1 MNRKQ
6 TSQFQDTAGRWRLGR
21 AAPLPAPRFRVNHP
35 LAASCGRSPRAGR
48 NALTVLA
55 AALVALAVLFA
66 LQLAGDEGAAQAQSP
81 VPELLGIRPV
91 ADVTDGADY
100 PELSG
105 AYDIAIHTIGDSH
118 YALVAAFTDD
128 GVQIIDIT
136 DPASPSPVAHVT
148 DGADYPKLDGAR
160 GIATHTIGNSH
171 YALVAAFT
179 DDGVQIIDI
188 TDPASPSP
196 VAHVTD
202 GADYPKLD
210 GASSITTHTIG
221 ESHYALVA
229 SSIDDGVQ
237 IIDITDPASPSP
249 VAHVTDGADYPE
261 LNGAT
266 AITTH
271 TIGNSHYAL
280 VAAYFDSGVQIIDIT
295 DPASPS
301 PVAHVTDG
309 ADYPELNAASGI
321 TTHTIGNSHYAL
333 VAAFTDYGVQI
344 IDITDPAS
352 PSPVAHVTDG
362 ADYPELARASGIA
375 THTIG
380 NSHYALVAASTDDGV
395 QIIDITD
402 PASPSPV
409 ADATDGADY
418 PELDGAAAITTHT
431 IGEKHYA
438 LVASEDDS
446 GVQIIELR
454 TNIPPTFSDTTLT
467 FTVDENATSGL
478 VGTVTATD
486 PGDSVTYLLGGAD
499 QTAFNRDFS
508 LDPATGA
515 ITVKSDA
522 SIDYESKSSYAV
534 TVTAIDTENGAAAID
549 VMIDVTNLDEAGVVT
564 LDPLAPD
571 RDEPLTA
578 SLADPDGSVSGLT
591 WAWSSSSSRTGTF
604 TAISGASTAAYTP
617 VQADLGNYLRAT
629 ASYTDGHG
637 SGKSASGTSRHATLE
652 DAAPELLGIRPVADV
667 TDGADYPEL
676 SGAYDIA
683 IHTIG
688 DSHYALVAAF
698 TDDGVQIIDI
708 TDPASP
714 SPVAHVTDGADYP
727 KLDGARGIAT
737 HTIGNSHYALV
748 AAFTDD
754 GVQIIDITDPASPSP
769 VAHVTDGADYPKLDG
784 ASSITT
790 HTIGESHYALVASSI
805 DDGVQII
812 DITDPASPSP
822 VAHVTDGADYPELNG
837 ATAITT
843 HTIGNSHYAL
853 VAAYFDS
860 GVQIIDITDPA
871 SPSPVAHVTDGAD
884 YPELNAASGITTH
897 TIGNSHYAL
906 VAAFTDYGVQIIDIT
921 DPASPSPVAHV
932 TDGADYP
939 ELARASGIAT
949 HTIGNS
955 HYALVAASTDD
966 GVQIIDITDPASP
979 SPVADATDG
988 ADYPELDGAAAITT
1002 HTIGEKHY
1010 ALVASEDDSGVQI
1023 IELRTNIPPTFSDT
1037 TLTFTVDENATSG
1050 LVGTVTATDPG
1061 DSVTYSVGGTD
1072 ETAFTRDF
1080 SLDPATGAITVK
1092 SDASIDYESKS
1103 SYAVTVTATDTENGA
1118 AAIDVMIDVTNLDEA
1133 GVVTLDPLAPDA
1145 QSTTILVSNQ
1155 GTNPDSHGFLFGPD
1169 PTYNTNYELAGAFTT
1184 GPNDYGY
1191 GLASVT
1197 LVLSLSAF
1205 ETGTPVLG
1213 VTIRSDGNG
1222 APGPVLFTLDNPS
1235 NIGGITTASQY
1246 YTFNTPP
1253 QTKLAPETTYWV
1265 SVHATGIAM
1274 LFRTSRSPDEDGGKE
1289 DGWSIGNNVM
1299 SRTRDSGSAW
1309 AVATSR
1315 TGPKYFRMGLRG
1327 VVFTPTKHEPDD
1339 WDFPY
1344 SDVTWG
1350 FVTTTGGVSS
1360 GTMDAT
1366 LDSGRRTG
1374 DWWKLRVEPHR
1385 RYRVEVRFR
1394 GGVLHPVAR
1403 GGGIDVNG
1411 SSRSALWDHHRDDG
1425 MMFVEFRAQSESYH
1439 LQVRARDFLKGFL
1452 NDYSRSHYGLYEV
1465 ILTDITNITRKVSNG
1480 DAYMG
1485 NKTPVRDNLWK
1496 ATSFT
1501 TGSHTGGYKLSYV
1514 GTGLHANTGA
1524 SWVKAELWTN
1534 SSGNPGTKIIDFSH
1548 IGAITGQPTAQRS
1561 DRFWAPFG
1569 AADLTASTTYFVV
1582 FKEETSGSSYDV
1594 TRVATGAEN
1603 PGAASGWS
1611 IGGSTRQYDTTAST
1625 PSWAYLNSRPIL
1637 LEIYASNVGA
1647 SNASEA
1653 VDSTAPQLQSATV
1666 DGYTLTLA
1674 YDEPLDEADTPPL
1687 SAFTVKV
1694 GGSPGWIR
1702 SLVVDQ
1708 SDVRVYV
1715 ADPVGGGTVT
1725 VDYTVPA
1732 DEAAGRVQDASGNAA
1747 GSFSGQA
1754 VTNNTTDQVA
1764 PLFQSATVDEHT
1776 VTLTYNETLD
1786 ETKTPPGSAFI
1797 VKVGGSPRTVSS
1809 VVVDQKDVRVQL
1821 AAAVAMGDTVTVD
1834 YTVPTSAALG
1844 RVQDTSGNA
1853 AGSFSG
1859 QAVTNNT
1866 TSSGDSRS
1874 DEQDPPGVPQGL
1886 DVALQQ
1892 SGKLKA
1898 TWKAPGSGPAP
1909 TGYTVQWKAA
1919 VDAWTNR
1926 KGVTEVDVTGTS
1938 HVISGLTD
1946 GTEYA
1951 VRVIATTDDADSAP
1965 SVEVTATPEETTPP
1979 GLSSASVDGATLTLT
1994 FNEALD
2000 TDMIPHTSAFAVTV
2014 AGSGRGVDTVAVSGS
2029 VVTLT
2034 LVTAVFAGDAVTVAY
2049 AAPTGDS
2056 ASRLQDLAGNAAAS
2070 FSGQDVP
2077 NDTQAADPM
2086 TATTHDVPSAHDGRT
2101 IFTFELRFSEA
2112 PRKGFSYKTLR
2123 DNAFTV
2129 TGGEVVKARRLEKG
2143 KNVRWEIQRQAGRQA
2158 APVTIVLL
2166 ATTDCAA
2173 TGAVCTDDG
2182 RMLSNRLDFT
2192 VPGPGG

>member
-91 ADVTDGADY
+91 AHVTDGAAYPELSGAYDIATHTIGNSHYALVAAFTDDGVQIIDITDPASPSPVAHVTDGADYPKLDGARGITTHTIGNSHYALVAAFTDDGVQIIDITDPASPSPVAHVSDGTDYPKLDGASSITTHTIGEKHYALVASSIDDGVQIIDITDPASPSPVAHVTDGADYPELNGATAITTHTIGNSHYALVAAYFDDGVQIIDITDPASPSPVAHVTDGADYPELNAASGITTHTIGNSHYALVAAFTDYGVQIIDITDPASPSPVAHVTDGADYPELARASGIATHTIGNSHYALVAASTDDGVQIIDITDPASPSPVADATDGADYPELDGAAAITTHTIGEKHYALVASEDDSGVQIIELRTYSPTFSDTTLTFTVDENATSGLVGTVTATDPGDSVTYLLGGADQTAFNRDFSLDPATGAITVKSGASIDYESKSSYAVTVTAIDTENGAAATDVMIDVTNLDEAGVVTLDLAPDRDEPLTASLADPDGSVSGLTWAWSSSSSRTGTFTAISGASTAAYTPVQADLGNYLRATASYTDGHGSGKSASGTSRHATLEDAAPELLGIRPVADVTDGAAY

-105 AYDIAIHTIGDSH
+105 AYDIAIHTIGNSH

-188 TDPASPSP
+188 TDPASPSA
-196 VAHVTD
+196 VAHVSDSST
-202 GADYPKLD
+202 YPKLD

-221 ESHYALVA
+221 EKHYALVA
-229 SSIDDGVQ
+229 ASIDDGVQ

-454 TNIPPTFSDTTLT
+454 TNIPPTFSDATVT
-467 FTVDENATSGL
+467 FTVN
-478 VGTVTATD
+478 
-486 PGDSVTYLLGGAD
+486 
-499 QTAFNRDFS
+499 
-508 LDPATGA
+508 
-515 ITVKSDA
+515 
-522 SIDYESKSSYAV
+522 
-534 TVTAIDTENGAAAID
+534 
-549 VMIDVTNLDEAGVVT
+549 
-564 LDPLAPD
+564 
-571 RDEPLTA
+571 
-578 SLADPDGSVSGLT
+578 
-591 WAWSSSSSRTGTF
+591 
-604 TAISGASTAAYTP
+604 
-617 VQADLGNYLRAT
+617 
-629 ASYTDGHG
+629 
-637 SGKSASGTSRHATLE
+637 
-652 DAAPELLGIRPVADV
+652 
-667 TDGADYPEL
+667 
-676 SGAYDIA
+676 
-683 IHTIG
+683 
-688 DSHYALVAAF
+688 
-698 TDDGVQIIDI
+698 
-708 TDPASP
+708 
-714 SPVAHVTDGADYP
+714 
-727 KLDGARGIAT
+727 
-737 HTIGNSHYALV
+737 
-748 AAFTDD
+748 
-754 GVQIIDITDPASPSP
+754 
-769 VAHVTDGADYPKLDG
+769 
-784 ASSITT
+784 
-790 HTIGESHYALVASSI
+790 
-805 DDGVQII
+805 
-812 DITDPASPSP
+812 
-822 VAHVTDGADYPELNG
+822 
-837 ATAITT
+837 
-843 HTIGNSHYAL
+843 
-853 VAAYFDS
+853 
-860 GVQIIDITDPA
+860 
-871 SPSPVAHVTDGAD
+871 
-884 YPELNAASGITTH
+884 
-897 TIGNSHYAL
+897 
-906 VAAFTDYGVQIIDIT
+906 
-921 DPASPSPVAHV
+921 
-932 TDGADYP
+932 
-939 ELARASGIAT
+939 
-949 HTIGNS
+949 
-955 HYALVAASTDD
+955 
-966 GVQIIDITDPASP
+966 
-979 SPVADATDG
+979 
-988 ADYPELDGAAAITT
+988 
-1002 HTIGEKHY
+1002 
-1010 ALVASEDDSGVQI
+1010 
-1023 IELRTNIPPTFSDT
+1023 
-1037 TLTFTVDENATSG
+1037 ENATSG

-1133 GVVTLDPLAPDA
+1133 GVATLDPLAPDA
-1145 QSTTILVSNQ
+1145 QSTTTFVTNLDNIRWGTIRVGLDTRPDYQ
-1155 GTNPDSHGFLFGPD
+1155 GIRDN
-1169 PTYNTNYELAGAFTT
+1169 LAINAFKT
-1184 GPNDYGY
+1184 GTEDHGY
-1191 GLASVT
+1191 GLVSVT
-1197 LVLSLSAF
+1197 LHLELSAF
-1205 ETGTPVLG
+1205 HFGLGTPVPE
-1213 VTIRSDGNG
+1213 VTIHSDANG
-1222 APGPVLFTLDNPS
+1222 FPGPVLFNLRNPS
-1235 NIGGITTASQY
+1235 NIDSLDHFVRP
-1246 YTFNTPP
+1246 YTFDA
-1253 QTKLAPETTYWV
+1253 QAQAWLAPNTTYWLAV
-1265 SVHATGIAM
+1265 SATNAILAVAQTEY
-1274 LFRTSRSPDEDGGKE
+1274 LDEEDGKMP
-1289 DGWSIGNNVM
+1289 GWSIGDGWFYRSKNSNSSWL
-1299 SRTRDSGSAW
+1299 SRPTRSFMMQLD
-1309 AVATSR
+1309 
-1315 TGPKYFRMGLRG
+1315 G

-1360 GTMDAT
+1360 GRLDAT
-1366 LDSGRRTG
+1366 LDSGRGTG
-1374 DWWKLRVEPHR
+1374 DWWKLRVEPNR

-1569 AADLTASTTYFVV
+1569 AANLTASTTYFVV

-1666 DGYTLTLA
+1666 DEYTLTLA

-1754 VTNNTTDQVA
+1754 ATNDTTDQVA
-1764 PLFQSATVDEHT
+1764 PLLQSATVNEHI
-1776 VTLTYNETLD
+1776 VTLTYNETLR
-1786 ETKTPPGSAFI
+1786 ELVTPPSSAYI
-1797 VKVGGSPRTVSS
+1797 VTVGGSAGLVIS
-1809 VVVDQKDVRVQL
+1809 VVVDQSAVRLQL

-1844 RVQDTSGNA
+1844 RVQDTSGNVA
-1853 AGSFSG
+1853 VSLSE
-1859 QAVTNNT
+1859 QAVTNGT
-1866 TSSGDSRS
+1866 TSSGGERS
-1874 DEQDPPGVPQGL
+1874 DEQDPPGVPEGL

-1951 VRVIATTDDADSAP
+1951 VRVIANGDGAESDP
-1965 SVEVTATPEETTPP
+1965 SGEVTAMPRGDHPSRAFV
-1979 GLSSASVDGATLTLT
+1979 GLG
-1994 FNEALD
+1994 
-2000 TDMIPHTSAFAVTV
+2000 
-2014 AGSGRGVDTVAVSGS
+2014 GRGQAHPDLRRSAGRRRGAGQDRLRGDRGWKRPGRVRRGGVWQRGDSHI
-2029 VVTLT
+2029 
-2034 LVTAVFAGDAVTVAY
+2034 GDAGVGGRCRDCGVCG
-2049 AAPTGDS
+2049 PHG
-2056 ASRLQDLAGNAAAS
+2056 RLSVQAEGPCRQR
-2070 FSGQDVP
+2070 SGLLQR
-2077 NDTQAADPM
+2077 A
-2086 TATTHDVPSAHDGRT
+2086 
-2101 IFTFELRFSEA
+2101 E
-2112 PRKGFSYKTLR
+2112 R
-2123 DNAFTV
+2123 D
-2129 TGGEVVKARRLEKG
+2129 
-2143 KNVRWEIQRQAGRQA
+2143 Q
-2158 APVTIVLL
+2158 PH
-2166 ATTDCAA
+2166 
-2173 TGAVCTDDG
+2173 
-2182 RMLSNRLDFT
+2182 
-2192 VPGPGG
+2192 PGGGPDDRHHPRRAFGP